1 MIDME
6 RFEENIFSALNA
18 EISKIFKDFFVKQK
32 HKNPNEILE
41 EADDY
46 RFLIK
51 HVLEKLI
58 SEADIEISTSINYFK
73 MLTKKGLK
81 HEKQQLS

>member
-1 MIDME
+1 ME

-18 EISKIFKDFFVKQK
+18 EISKIFKGFFIKIEYKSPSQ
-32 HKNPNEILE
+32 ILE

-51 HVLEKLI
+51 HVLEKLT
-58 SEADIEISTSINYFK
+58 SEIDIEISTSINYFK
-73 MLTKKGLK
+73 MLTKKGLN
-81 HEKQQLS
+81 HEKPQCG